1 MNEFRFSVREDVKE
15 LRRLWKQA
23 FGDGD
28 EYLDLFFSRA
38 YAPERCRILEKS
50 GIGGA
55 AYWFRCSACGLRL
68 AYVYGVAIREDLQNQ
83 GFGSA
88 LMEDL
93 RVTLKQE
100 GYDGILLVPGDEG
113 LRRYYEKLGYR
124 TISWQDRF
132 EAEAGH
138 PAQMKRLTPG
148 EYADFRRRFLDSW
161 GVIQEQE
168 NLALLEGM
176 ADFYLGEDFLVAVA
190 AGEGE
195 CLELL
200 GNRAVAPG
208 ITAALGL
215 GKCRFRAVGGEFPYG
230 MGLPL
235 GKELPEGIYFGFG
248 FD

>member
-1 MNEFRFSVREDVKE
+1 MSKFRFSCREEVPA
-15 LRRLWKQA
+15 LRQLWKQA
-23 FGDGD
+23 FGDSD

-38 YAPERCRILEKS
+38 YAPDRCRILEKS

-55 AYWFRCSACGLRL
+55 AYWLRCDACGLRL

-93 RVTLKQE
+93 RATLKQE

-138 PAQMKRLTPG
+138 PAQMKRLTT
-148 EYADFRRRFLDSW
+148 EQYAAFRSIFSLR
-161 GVIQEQE
+161 GYVAQEKE

-200 GNRAVAPG
+200 GNRAAAPG

-215 GKCRFRAVGGEFPYG
+215 ETCRFRAVGGEFPYA
-230 MGLPL
+230 MGLSL
-235 GKELPEGIYFGFG
+235 GKDLPEELYFGFG